1 MKQKNKVILVI
12 SLLLILISCTSI
24 SKNEKVEEVNPTS
37 KYCLKK
43 GGKFE
48 IRKTY
53 AGSEYG
59 ICKYKSENEVEEWE
73 YFKNNNKK

>member
-24 SKNEKVEEVNPTS
+24 SKNEKIKAVNPNL
-37 KYCLKK
+37 KYCFKK

-53 AGSEYG
+53 ADSEYG
-59 ICKYKSENEVEEWE
+59 VCIYKNENEVEEWE
-73 YFKNNNKK
+73 YFRNNNKK

>member
-12 SLLLILISCTSI
+12 SLISCTSI
-24 SKNEKVEEVNPTS
+24 SKNEKAEEVNPDS

-59 ICKYKSENEVEEWE
+59 ICKYKSEHEVEEWE

>member
-1 MKQKNKVILVI
+1 MKNLILVI

-24 SKNEKVEEVNPTS
+24 SKNEKVGVLNPAS

-53 AGSEYG
+53 SGSEYEV
-59 ICKYKSENEVEEWE
+59 CKYKNENEVEEWE
-73 YFKNNNKK
+73 YFRNNNKK